1 MVKVW
6 AGFAGLVLLVCAV
19 CMAPSAHGQG
29 MAPAVGSDGGPGAM
43 GGMIELLRM
52 KGVISADEAAS
63 LMESAGGAG
72 AAGQDMGAVI
82 DLLQKKG
89 VISPEEAEQFHA
101 RYGRPA
107 PAGEGAV
114 ALVPAAREE
123 EYVRQISKKVAR
135 EIRQDVQDRVKA
147 EIQEEKARDTRG
159 LSSPDWAQ
167 RIRFGGDIRLRYQGE
182 FYDKDNAALLKV
194 GKNGTVSGDLL
205 NTTQDRNRFRI
216 RARLNASAKIHET
229 FSAHM
234 RISTGNEDDPVSTNE
249 TLGDY
254 FNKDGI
260 VLDQAYLRW
269 QPFENLT
276 FWGGRHPNPF
286 FYTDMVWDHDINF
299 EGVAGSYTHV
309 FSDQVRAFLTGGAFP
324 LQELEF
330 TERDK
335 WLFGV
340 QAGAE
345 VKPDPDVT
353 AKVGVAYYDYVN
365 TVGRA
370 NTLQRPDLNDY
381 TAPLFVQKGNTLFNI
396 EPQGIRVALAS
407 EFRELNVT
415 GQVDIGF
422 WKPIHV
428 IVVGDYVRNL
438 GFDQGDVARRT
449 GIRDIPE
456 EIEGYQVGLQVGY
469 PKARNFKEWSAF
481 LFYKHLE
488 ADAVIDAF
496 TDSDFHGGGTN
507 AEGWIL
513 GLEFGLYKNVWLTA
527 RWLTTNEISGPPLA
541 IDIFQFDVNA
551 GF

>member
-1 MVKVW
+1 
-6 AGFAGLVLLVCAV
+6 
-19 CMAPSAHGQG
+19 
-29 MAPAVGSDGGPGAM
+29 M